1 MKQFDYYEFTAIL
14 VPGAAF
20 LMGLAIIFP
29 DVLGAKYLA
38 GASLGDLGIFVV
50 AAYVSGHIMQA
61 FGNLYERIVWQ
72 VAGGQ
77 PTEWILNDKNSLLSS
92 QQTKSLKEK
101 IRNDLNIQLDNPTR
115 ILMPLTRQVYVLLR
129 RQQRTGRIDIFNANY
144 GLNRAL
150 AAALWAASLLTIPF
164 VSNQWPLTAV
174 LAVVAGLLT
183 YRMYDFGVCYA
194 RELYLEFL
202 VNDSSV

>member
-1 MKQFDYYEFTAIL
+1 MVQLD
-14 VPGAAF
+14 AAF
-20 LMGLAIIFP
+20 YA
-29 DVLGAKYLA
+29 
-38 GASLGDLGIFVV
+38 
-50 AAYVSGHIMQA
+50 
-61 FGNLYERIVWQ
+61 
-72 VAGGQ
+72 AGGA
-77 PTEWILNDKNSLLSS
+77 TSL
-92 QQTKSLKEK
+92 
-101 IRNDLNIQLDNPTR
+101 
-115 ILMPLTRQVYVLLR
+115 
-129 RQQRTGRIDIFNANY
+129 
-144 GLNRAL
+144 AL